1 MGDIISLLPEHVA
14 NQIAAG
20 EVVQRP
26 SSVVKELLENSI
38 DANSRNIIVN
48 IHDAGKSY
56 IQILDDG
63 IGMTRKDAELCFERH
78 ATSKIKN
85 ANDLFKIKT
94 KGFRGEALASIS
106 AVSQVELITKTK
118 NDELGYKINI
128 QASKISNTAEVTSSL
143 GTSVVVKNLFFN
155 IPARRSFLKSNQV
168 EFRHIIDEFHRVA
181 LIHNQIHFE
190 LNHNNAEIFH
200 LKATSRRQRIV
211 DIFGKKFD
219 ERLVPVNE
227 ETEILKI
234 NGFVQKPEFA
244 KKTKHQQFFFVNDRY
259 IKSPFLNHSILSAF
273 EGLLVQ
279 GYKPGYFLFLNVP
292 TEQIDI
298 NIHPTK
304 TEVKFEDEHSLYA
317 LLKSAVKHSLG
328 QYSVSPTLD
337 FLSDKSMNISNLKEN
352 TRPNSPRVSVDYNF
366 NPFSNQIEDKK
377 SFLFNDE
384 PSNTFENSL
393 FDTNEINP
401 TESFQLYNKYIFY
414 QMNNQVYLVN
424 QNRASQRVVY
434 ERQIE
439 FIDKS
444 DFKIQKLVNPIT
456 LSLDKYQISVL
467 DENNDLLLKY
477 GFEFSYSSNSEVKI
491 ISIPDFFINI
501 DVVQFLKT
509 FLEKNK
515 EGLIDAFFILDF
527 ITKQIINKYTIKNGR
542 KLLQHEQI
550 ELVHNL
556 LSCKEPERTPFGLP
570 TYRKLSEN
578 ELKKIL
584 R

>member
-48 IHDAGKSY
+48 IQDAGKSY
-56 IQILDDG
+56 IQILDNG

-352 TRPNSPRVSVDYNF
+352 TRPNTPRVSVDYNF

-393 FDTNEINP
+393 FDTNEIIP

-444 DFKIQKLVNPIT
+444 DFKIQKLANPIT

-509 FLEKNK
+509 LLEKNK

>member
-48 IHDAGKSY
+48 IQDAGKSY
-56 IQILDDG
+56 IQILDNG
-63 IGMTRKDAELCFERH
+63 AGMTRKDAELCFERH

-200 LKATSRRQRIV
+200 LKATSQRQRIV

-259 IKSPFLNHSILSAF
+259 IKSPFLSHSILSAF

-439 FIDKS
+439 LIDKS
-444 DFKIQKLVNPIT
+444 DFKIQKLANPIT

>member
-48 IHDAGKSY
+48 IEDAGKSY
-56 IQILDDG
+56 IQILDNG

-393 FDTNEINP
+393 FDTNEIIP

-444 DFKIQKLVNPIT
+444 DFKIQKLANPIT

-509 FLEKNK
+509 LLEKNK

>member
-48 IHDAGKSY
+48 IQDAGKSY
-56 IQILDDG
+56 IQILDNG

-128 QASKISNTAEVTSSL
+128 QGSKISNTAEVTSSL

-393 FDTNEINP
+393 FDTNEIIP

-444 DFKIQKLVNPIT
+444 DFKIQKLANPIT

-509 FLEKNK
+509 LLEKNK

>member
-48 IHDAGKSY
+48 IQDAGKSY
-56 IQILDDG
+56 IQILDNG

-128 QASKISNTAEVTSSL
+128 QGSKISKTAEVTSSL

-352 TRPNSPRVSVDYNF
+352 TRPNSPRVSVDHNF

-384 PSNTFENSL
+384 SSNTFENSL
-393 FDTNEINP
+393 FDTNEIIP

-444 DFKIQKLVNPIT
+444 DFKIQKLANPIT

-509 FLEKNK
+509 LLEKNK

-578 ELKKIL
+578 ELKKFL

>member
-393 FDTNEINP
+393 FDTNEIIP

-439 FIDKS
+439 FIDKC
-444 DFKIQKLVNPIT
+444 DFKIQKLANPIT

-509 FLEKNK
+509 LLEKNK

>member
-48 IHDAGKSY
+48 IQDAGKSY
-56 IQILDDG
+56 IQILDNG

-128 QASKISNTAEVTSSL
+128 QGSKISNTAEVTSSL

-279 GYKPGYFLFLNVP
+279 GYKPGYFLFLKVP

-352 TRPNSPRVSVDYNF
+352 TRPNSPRVSVDHNF
-366 NPFSNQIEDKK
+366 NPFSNQIQDKK

-384 PSNTFENSL
+384 PNNTSENSL

-444 DFKIQKLVNPIT
+444 DFKIQKLANPIT
-456 LSLDKYQISVL
+456 LSLDKHQISVL

-509 FLEKNK
+509 LLEKNK

>member
-48 IHDAGKSY
+48 IQDAGKSY
-56 IQILDDG
+56 IQILDNG
-63 IGMTRKDAELCFERH
+63 AGMTRKDAELCFERH

-181 LIHNQIHFE
+181 LIHNQINFE

-439 FIDKS
+439 LIDKS
-444 DFKIQKLVNPIT
+444 DFKIQKLANPIT

-509 FLEKNK
+509 LLEKNK

>member
-48 IHDAGKSY
+48 IQDAGKSY
-56 IQILDDG
+56 IQILDNG

-393 FDTNEINP
+393 FDTNEIIP

-439 FIDKS
+439 LIDKS
-444 DFKIQKLVNPIT
+444 DFKIQKLANPIT

-509 FLEKNK
+509 LLEKNK

-556 LSCKEPERTPFGLP
+556 LSCKEPDRTPFGLP

>member
-393 FDTNEINP
+393 FDTNEIIP

-439 FIDKS
+439 LIDKS
-444 DFKIQKLVNPIT
+444 DFKIQKLANPIT

-509 FLEKNK
+509 LLEKNK

>member
-48 IHDAGKSY
+48 IQDAGKSY
-56 IQILDDG
+56 IQILDNG

-128 QASKISNTAEVTSSL
+128 QGSKISNTAEVTSSL

>member
-48 IHDAGKSY
+48 IQDAGKSY
-56 IQILDDG
+56 IQILDNG
-63 IGMTRKDAELCFERH
+63 AGMTRKDAELCFERH

-128 QASKISNTAEVTSSL
+128 HASKISNTAEVTSSL

-328 QYSVSPTLD
+328 QYIVSPTLD

-439 FIDKS
+439 LIDKS
-444 DFKIQKLVNPIT
+444 DFKIQKLANPIT

>member
-118 NDELGYKINI
+118 NDELVYKINI

-143 GTSVVVKNLFFN
+143 GTSIVVKNLFFN

-337 FLSDKSMNISNLKEN
+337 FLYDKSMNISNLKEN
-352 TRPNSPRVSVDYNF
+352 TRPNSPRVSVDYNI

-444 DFKIQKLVNPIT
+444 DFKIQKLANPIT

>member
-48 IHDAGKSY
+48 IQDAGKSY
-56 IQILDDG
+56 IQILDNG

-128 QASKISNTAEVTSSL
+128 QGSKISNTAEVTSSL

-352 TRPNSPRVSVDYNF
+352 TRPNSPRVSVDHNF

-393 FDTNEINP
+393 FDTNEIIP

-509 FLEKNK
+509 LLEKNK

-527 ITKQIINKYTIKNGR
+527 ITKQIIDKYTIKNGR

>member
-393 FDTNEINP
+393 FDTNEIIP

-509 FLEKNK
+509 LLEKNK

-556 LSCKEPERTPFGLP
+556 LSCKEPDRTPFGLP

>member
-48 IHDAGKSY
+48 IQDAGKSY
-56 IQILDDG
+56 IQILDNG

-128 QASKISNTAEVTSSL
+128 HASKISNTAEVTSSL

-200 LKATSRRQRIV
+200 LKATSQRQRIV

-439 FIDKS
+439 LIDKS
-444 DFKIQKLVNPIT
+444 DFKIQKLANPIT

>member
-48 IHDAGKSY
+48 IQDAGKSY
-56 IQILDDG
+56 IQILDNG

-352 TRPNSPRVSVDYNF
+352 TRPNSPRVSVDHNF

-393 FDTNEINP
+393 FDTNEIIP

-444 DFKIQKLVNPIT
+444 DFKIQKLANPIT

-477 GFEFSYSSNSEVKI
+477 GFEFSYSSNFEVKI

-509 FLEKNK
+509 LLEKNK
-515 EGLIDAFFILDF
+515 EVIIDAFFILDF
-527 ITKQIINKYTIKNGR
+527 ITKQVINKYTIKNGR

>member
-48 IHDAGKSY
+48 IQDAGKSY
-56 IQILDDG
+56 IQILDNG

-128 QASKISNTAEVTSSL
+128 QGSKISKTAEVTSSL

-200 LKATSRRQRIV
+200 LNATSRRQRIV

-352 TRPNSPRVSVDYNF
+352 TRPNSPRVSVDHNF

-393 FDTNEINP
+393 FDTNEIIP

-444 DFKIQKLVNPIT
+444 DFKIQKLANPIT

-509 FLEKNK
+509 LLEKNK

>member
-26 SSVVKELLENSI
+26 SSVDKELLENSI

-48 IHDAGKSY
+48 IQDAGKSY
-56 IQILDDG
+56 IQILDNG

-439 FIDKS
+439 LIDKS
-444 DFKIQKLVNPIT
+444 DFKIQKLANPIT

>member
-38 DANSRNIIVN
+38 DANSTNIIVN
-48 IHDAGKSY
+48 IYDAGKSY

-279 GYKPGYFLFLNVP
+279 GYKPGYFLFLNVT

-352 TRPNSPRVSVDYNF
+352 TRPNTPRVSVDYNF

-393 FDTNEINP
+393 FDTNEIIP

-444 DFKIQKLVNPIT
+444 DFKIQKLANPIT

-509 FLEKNK
+509 LLEKNK

-527 ITKQIINKYTIKNGR
+527 ITKQIIDKYTIKNGR

>member
-1 MGDIISLLPEHVA
+1 
-14 NQIAAG
+14 
-20 EVVQRP
+20 
-26 SSVVKELLENSI
+26 
-38 DANSRNIIVN
+38 
-48 IHDAGKSY
+48 
-56 IQILDDG
+56 
-63 IGMTRKDAELCFERH
+63 
-78 ATSKIKN
+78 
-85 ANDLFKIKT
+85 
-94 KGFRGEALASIS
+94 
-106 AVSQVELITKTK
+106 
-118 NDELGYKINI
+118 
-128 QASKISNTAEVTSSL
+128 
-143 GTSVVVKNLFFN
+143 
-155 IPARRSFLKSNQV
+155 
-168 EFRHIIDEFHRVA
+168 
-181 LIHNQIHFE
+181 
-190 LNHNNAEIFH
+190 
-200 LKATSRRQRIV
+200 
-211 DIFGKKFD
+211 
-219 ERLVPVNE
+219 E

-352 TRPNSPRVSVDYNF
+352 TRPNSPRVSVDHNF

-393 FDTNEINP
+393 FDTNEIIP

-439 FIDKS
+439 FIDKC
-444 DFKIQKLVNPIT
+444 DFKIQKLANPIT

-501 DVVQFLKT
+501 DVVQFFKT
-509 FLEKNK
+509 LLEKNK

>member
-48 IHDAGKSY
+48 IQDAGKSY
-56 IQILDDG
+56 IQILDNG

-128 QASKISNTAEVTSSL
+128 QGSKISKTAEVTSSL

-393 FDTNEINP
+393 FDTNEIIP

-444 DFKIQKLVNPIT
+444 DFKIQKLANPIT

-509 FLEKNK
+509 LLEKNK

>member
-1 MGDIISLLPEHVA
+1 MGNIISLLPEHVA

-143 GTSVVVKNLFFN
+143 GTSIVVKNLFFN

-200 LKATSRRQRIV
+200 LKATSQRQRIV

-337 FLSDKSMNISNLKEN
+337 FLYDKSMNISNLKEN
-352 TRPNSPRVSVDYNF
+352 TRPNSPRVSVDHNF

-393 FDTNEINP
+393 FDTNEIIP

>member
-48 IHDAGKSY
+48 IQDAGKSY
-56 IQILDDG
+56 IQILDNG

-200 LKATSRRQRIV
+200 LNATSRRQRIV

-352 TRPNSPRVSVDYNF
+352 TRPNSPRVSVDHNF

-393 FDTNEINP
+393 FDTNEIIP

-444 DFKIQKLVNPIT
+444 DFKIQKLANPIT

-509 FLEKNK
+509 LLEKNK

>member
-128 QASKISNTAEVTSSL
+128 HASKISNTAEVTSSL

-439 FIDKS
+439 LIDKS
-444 DFKIQKLVNPIT
+444 DFKIQKLANPIT
-456 LSLDKYQISVL
+456 LSLDKYQINVL
-467 DENNDLLLKY
+467 EENNDLLLKY

>member
-1 MGDIISLLPEHVA
+1 MGNIISLLPEHVA

-128 QASKISNTAEVTSSL
+128 HASKISNTAEVTSSL

-190 LNHNNAEIFH
+190 LNHNNAEIFD

-444 DFKIQKLVNPIT
+444 DFKIQKLANPIT

-477 GFEFSYSSNSEVKI
+477 GFEFSFSSNFEIKI

-501 DVVQFLKT
+501 DVVHFLKT
-509 FLEKNK
+509 LLEKNK

>member
-48 IHDAGKSY
+48 IQDAGKSY
-56 IQILDDG
+56 IQILDNG
-63 IGMTRKDAELCFERH
+63 AGMTRKDAELCFERH

-143 GTSVVVKNLFFN
+143 GTSIVVKNLFFN

-200 LKATSRRQRIV
+200 LKATSQRQRIV

-393 FDTNEINP
+393 FDTNEIIP

-444 DFKIQKLVNPIT
+444 DFKIQKLANPIT

>member
-128 QASKISNTAEVTSSL
+128 HASKISNTAEVTSSL

-393 FDTNEINP
+393 FDTNEIIP

>member
-48 IHDAGKSY
+48 IQDAGKSY
-56 IQILDDG
+56 IQILDNG

-128 QASKISNTAEVTSSL
+128 QGSKISKTAEVTSSL

-279 GYKPGYFLFLNVP
+279 GYKPGFFLFLNVP

-352 TRPNSPRVSVDYNF
+352 TRPNSPRVSVNHNF

-384 PSNTFENSL
+384 SSNTFENSL
-393 FDTNEINP
+393 FDTNEIIP

-444 DFKIQKLVNPIT
+444 DFKIQKLANPIT

-509 FLEKNK
+509 LLEKNK

-578 ELKKIL
+578 ELKKFL

>member
-509 FLEKNK
+509 LLEKNK

>member
-1 MGDIISLLPEHVA
+1 MGDIICLLPEHVA

-128 QASKISNTAEVTSSL
+128 HASKISNTAEVTSSL

-190 LNHNNAEIFH
+190 LNHNNAEIFD

-444 DFKIQKLVNPIT
+444 DFKIQKLANPIT

-509 FLEKNK
+509 LLEKNK

>member
-1 MGDIISLLPEHVA
+1 MGNIISLLPEHVA

-48 IHDAGKSY
+48 IQDAGKSY
-56 IQILDDG
+56 IQILDNG

-128 QASKISNTAEVTSSL
+128 HASKISNTAEVTSSL

-190 LNHNNAEIFH
+190 LNHNHAEIFH
-200 LKATSRRQRIV
+200 FKATSRRQRIV

-439 FIDKS
+439 LIDKS
-444 DFKIQKLVNPIT
+444 DFKIQKLANPIT

>member
-48 IHDAGKSY
+48 IEDAGKSY
-56 IQILDDG
+56 IQILDNG

-128 QASKISNTAEVTSSL
+128 QGSKISKTAEVTSSL

-393 FDTNEINP
+393 FDTNEIIP

-444 DFKIQKLVNPIT
+444 DFKIQKLANPIT

-509 FLEKNK
+509 LLEKNK

>member
-48 IHDAGKSY
+48 IQDAGKSY
-56 IQILDDG
+56 IQILDNG

-128 QASKISNTAEVTSSL
+128 QGSKISKTAEVTSSL

-352 TRPNSPRVSVDYNF
+352 TRPNTPRVSVDYNF

-393 FDTNEINP
+393 FDTNEIIP

-444 DFKIQKLVNPIT
+444 DFKIQKLANPIT

-509 FLEKNK
+509 LLEKNK

>member
-48 IHDAGKSY
+48 IQDAGKSY

-128 QASKISNTAEVTSSL
+128 QGSKISNTAEVTSSL

-200 LKATSRRQRIV
+200 LKATSQRQRIV

-352 TRPNSPRVSVDYNF
+352 TRPNSPRVSVDHNF

-393 FDTNEINP
+393 FDTNEIIP

-444 DFKIQKLVNPIT
+444 DFKIQKLANPIT

-509 FLEKNK
+509 LLEKNK

>member
-48 IHDAGKSY
+48 IQDAGKSY
-56 IQILDDG
+56 IQILDNG
-63 IGMTRKDAELCFERH
+63 AGMTRKDAELCFERH

-106 AVSQVELITKTK
+106 AVSRVELITKTK

-128 QASKISNTAEVTSSL
+128 HASKISNTAEVTSSL

-352 TRPNSPRVSVDYNF
+352 TRPNSPSVSVDHNF

-509 FLEKNK
+509 LLEKNK

>member
-48 IHDAGKSY
+48 IQDAGKSY
-56 IQILDDG
+56 IQILDNG

-128 QASKISNTAEVTSSL
+128 QGSKISNTAEVTSSL

-259 IKSPFLNHSILSAF
+259 IKSPFLNHS
-273 EGLLVQ
+273 
-279 GYKPGYFLFLNVP
+279 
-292 TEQIDI
+292 
-298 NIHPTK
+298 
-304 TEVKFEDEHSLYA
+304 
-317 LLKSAVKHSLG
+317 
-328 QYSVSPTLD
+328 
-337 FLSDKSMNISNLKEN
+337 
-352 TRPNSPRVSVDYNF
+352 
-366 NPFSNQIEDKK
+366 
-377 SFLFNDE
+377 
-384 PSNTFENSL
+384 
-393 FDTNEINP
+393 
-401 TESFQLYNKYIFY
+401 
-414 QMNNQVYLVN
+414 
-424 QNRASQRVVY
+424 
-434 ERQIE
+434 
-439 FIDKS
+439 
-444 DFKIQKLVNPIT
+444 
-456 LSLDKYQISVL
+456 
-467 DENNDLLLKY
+467 
-477 GFEFSYSSNSEVKI
+477 
-491 ISIPDFFINI
+491 
-501 DVVQFLKT
+501 
-509 FLEKNK
+509 
-515 EGLIDAFFILDF
+515 
-527 ITKQIINKYTIKNGR
+527 
-542 KLLQHEQI
+542 
-550 ELVHNL
+550 
-556 LSCKEPERTPFGLP
+556 
-570 TYRKLSEN
+570 
-578 ELKKIL
+578 
-584 R
+584 